1 MQKSISYSQTE
12 IIDSIRILY
21 LQGNQIELDP
31 MYSKGSMYGKGSG
44 PVYKLDLAPMALDVE
59 RGNALS
65 MRFKNKTINS
75 MILDPPWL
83 IHAEGSKSK
92 MGNRFTTL
100 PNKDS
105 LVYLLRAIIKEAAR
119 VLKQDGI
126 LIFKIQDTIHN
137 RRKLFLS
144 HIVMSLAINAGF
156 NPLDEFILIAKS
168 RMRSKSQTGCISNAA
183 HSWHCSFIVFRK
195 KKSRTLQDI
204 TSARSR
210 NDQ

>member
-31 MYSKGSMYGKGSG
+31 MYSKGSMYGKGVG
-44 PVYKLDLAPMALDVE
+44 PVYKLDLTPMALDVE
-59 RGNALS
+59 VGNALS
-65 MRFKNKTINS
+65 MRFEAKTINS

-100 PNKDS
+100 DS
-105 LVYLLRAIIKEAAR
+105 KEDIMYLLEGIIIEAAR
-119 VLKQDGI
+119 VLRQDGI

-168 RMRSKSQTGCISNAA
+168 RMRSKSQSGCITSAS

-195 KKSRTLQDI
+195 KKSRTLQKI